1 MKKLFDLDFQP
12 KLEIN
17 KINLESWSIGFPEDD
32 PTAIIIVT
40 VFKNPVLVTNRDK
53 MSLTVKKQGR
63 KLES

>member
-12 KLEIN
+12 NYEIH
-17 KINLESWSIGFPEDD
+17 KSNLESWSIRFPEDD
-32 PTAIIIVT
+32 PTAITIET